1 MISKKKIHKIATI
14 LPYKESY
21 TVSHASAV
29 SLWVSE
35 FYKNSIYKKNN
46 FIYGNTLP
54 GKYLT
59 KNYRNIYLD
68 SLKFRFQSTSNEY
81 TAKLIYKLDKE
92 KFDIIEIHNRPQ
104 VLLKLINNSANN

>member
-21 TVSHASAV
+21 TVSQASAV

-35 FYKNSIYKKNN
+35 FYKNSIYKKNT
-46 FIYGNTLP
+46 FIYGNAQP

-59 KNYRNIYLD
+59 KNYRNIYLN

-81 TAKLIYKLDKE
+81 TAKLIYELDKE
-92 KFDIIEIHNRPQ
+92 KFDIIKYIFG
-104 VLLKLINNSANN
+104 INKCKKIKN